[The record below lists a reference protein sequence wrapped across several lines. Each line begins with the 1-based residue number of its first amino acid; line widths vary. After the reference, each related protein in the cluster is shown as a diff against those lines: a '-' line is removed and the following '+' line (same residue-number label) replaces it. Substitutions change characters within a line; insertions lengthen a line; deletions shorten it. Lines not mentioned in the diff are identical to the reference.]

1 MIIVPERLIEIESE
15 PWRFNSACSLKKQ
28 KTVLVCVLMFGAEYL
43 STARAYLIYSAAAA
57 AAALDDISIFIP
69 A

>member
-1 MIIVPERLIEIESE
+1 
-15 PWRFNSACSLKKQ
+15 
-28 KTVLVCVLMFGAEYL
+28 MFGAEYL
-43 STARAYLIYSAAAA
+43 STAHAHLIYSAA